1 MVQLQWKFSST
12 GKFKIYIFSR
22 IFTNPAWQL
31 DSTDIVTLALVC
43 TAFADQDRI
52 SVFQRVQCSCAV
64 DDGSQIPL
72 ISCKKNGERS
82 KRDIGR
88 SIFVNFFKCL
98 TVGNHQCRLFPE

>member
-31 DSTDIVTLALVC
+31 DSTDIVTLAVVC

-52 SVFQRVQCSCAV
+52 SVYLAKRMEKEVS
-64 DDGSQIPL
+64 G
-72 ISCKKNGERS
+72 ISEGVSLSTSLNA
-82 KRDIGR
+82 
-88 SIFVNFFKCL
+88 
-98 TVGNHQCRLFPE
+98 

>member
-31 DSTDIVTLALVC
+31 DSTDIVTLAVVC

-64 DDGSQIPL
+64 DDGFQIPL
-72 ISCKKNGERS
+72 ISCKRMEKEVSGISEGVSLSTSLNA
-82 KRDIGR
+82 
-88 SIFVNFFKCL
+88 
-98 TVGNHQCRLFPE
+98 